1 MQHINNPFLN
11 AAAQNNNIVTTI
23 VFPNPFA
30 NSMYLFIYLF
40 IYSFVNQI
48 GWSQLKWA
56 IR

>member
-30 NSMYLFIYLF
+30 NSMYLFIYSF
-40 IYSFVNQI
+40 ILLWI
-48 GWSQLKWA
+48 K
-56 IR
+56 